1 MRESLFIK
9 KNLARWKKYQEEPT
23 DDPDEMSDRFVSV
36 LDDLAYAKTFYSFSK
51 VTRYINSIAANI
63 FQRIYAHKKDEDGR
77 FRLFFKYELPLL
89 FRKYHRT
96 LLYSFSFFMIFVLI
110 GTFSS
115 AHDDTFVRGVLGDEY
130 INMTERNIASGDPFG
145 VYKSESPLIMFLYIA
160 VNNIYVA
167 VKCFVFGIFLS
178 VGTLYLLF
186 TNGVMVGAF
195 HYLFVKHGL
204 GWKAVLTVMI
214 HGTLELSSIVIA
226 GCAGMILGNSLLFP
240 GTLTRLESLKKAA
253 RDGVKI
259 MISLI
264 PVFIVAAF
272 LEGFVT
278 RYSAMPIPVSIVILL
293 GSLAF
298 IIYYFIW
305 YPIQLHKKGYGISEE
320 NGKVTITH
328 TLPTSQD

>member
-36 LDDLAYAKTFYSFSK
+36 LDDLSYAKTFYSFSK

-63 FQRIYAHKKDEDGR
+63 FQKIYAHKKNDDGR
-77 FRLFFKYELPLL
+77 FQLFFKYELPLL

-96 LLYSFSFFMIFVLI
+96 LLYSFCFFTIFVLI
-110 GTFSS
+110 GSFSS

-145 VYKSESPLIMFLYIA
+145 VYKGESPLLMFLYIA
-160 VNNIYVA
+160 FNNIYVSMQ
-167 VKCFVFGIFLS
+167 CFVFGIFLS
-178 VGTLYLLF
+178 FGTLYFLF
-186 TNGVMVGAF
+186 RNGVMVGAF
-195 HYLFVKHGL
+195 HYIFVKHGL
-204 GWKAVLTVMI
+204 GWKAVLIVMT

-240 GTLTRLESLKKAA
+240 GTLTRLESLKRAA
-253 RDGVKI
+253 RDGIKI

-272 LEGFVT
+272 LEGFIT
-278 RYSAMPIPVSIVILL
+278 RYSAMPALVSILILL
-293 GSLAF
+293 ASLGF
-298 IIYYFIW
+298 IIFYFIW
-305 YPIQLHKKGYGISEE
+305 YPIRLHKQGYAISE
-320 NGKVTITH
+320 NGKITITH
-328 TLPTSQD
+328 TLPASQD